1 MALVVYTAQQISRL
15 ESSDDAMIEWAVEL
29 GDGRTGRVRVPLDV
43 YESVEATDKDEYVRE
58 GLADDLTRRQ
68 LPDDVLLAGEHVAT
82 L

>member
-1 MALVVYTAQQISRL
+1 MALVVYNAQQITRL
-15 ESSDDAMIEWAVEL
+15 ESSDSSMIEWGVEL
-29 GDGRTGRVRVPLDV
+29 GDGRMGRVRVPLDV

-68 LPDDVLLAGEHVAT
+68 LPEDVLLAGEHVAT

>member
-1 MALVVYTAQQISRL
+1 M
-15 ESSDDAMIEWAVEL
+15 
-29 GDGRTGRVRVPLDV
+29 GRVRVPLDV

>member
-1 MALVVYTAQQISRL
+1 MALVVYNAQQITRL
-15 ESSDDAMIEWAVEL
+15 ESSDSSMIEWGVEL
-29 GDGRTGRVRVPLDV
+29 SDGRMGRVRVPLDV